1 MNVREFADRLFQKGR
16 AAGFGPM
23 EVYVQS
29 LDQLAVRLFQGQLD
43 SYSLADSRGLS
54 FRGLYG
60 DKLGYAFT
68 EKLDQASLD
77 LLVSQAADNAQHID
91 AGDGEEI
98 FAGSSSY
105 PQLDLERPPLAEL
118 TGTQLIELAQGM
130 SAVAKNADARVK
142 FVHAGLSRITGER
155 LIVNTAGLDRVARG
169 HYLTGAVD
177 VVAVD
182 GKERRTGREF
192 WGGRDLS
199 GLVPEALA
207 TAAVQEATS
216 MFGASPVSS
225 GTYPVLLRRDVA
237 AELLGTFSGVF
248 SAEAVR
254 KGLSL
259 MRDKLGSPV
268 ASELVTI
275 VDDPFLPDG
284 AGSTPFDAE
293 GVACSR
299 RDIIAQGV
307 LTTYLHNLKTARKEG
322 IASTG
327 HAARATYKSPVD
339 VSPHNLLVAA
349 GNQSWDQLLAGMD
362 RGLVITSVQGL
373 HSGAKPVSGD
383 FSLGATG
390 FRVEGGVV
398 VSPVDQITVAGN
410 FFRLLHDVEAVGSDL
425 EFRRSFG
432 SPTLRLAGLA
442 VAGK

>member
-1 MNVREFADRLFQKGR
+1 
-16 AAGFGPM
+16 M

-29 LDQLAVRLFQGQLD
+29 LDQLSVRLFQGQLD

-91 AGDGEEI
+91 AGDVEEI
-98 FAGSSSY
+98 FAGSPSY

-142 FVHAGLSRITGER
+142 FVHAGLSRIAGER
-155 LIVNTAGLDRVARG
+155 LIVNTAGLDLLARG

-410 FFRLLHDVEAVGSDL
+410 FFRLLHDVEVVGSDL

-432 SPTLRLAGLA
+432 SPTLRVAGLA